1 LRTDHLHRFVGLRAL
16 GIIAEAI
23 QRPVDPFTYPRGP
36 LGRGH
41 FEGKGCTFGPRVAWG
56 RC

>member
-1 LRTDHLHRFVGLRAL
+1 LRAL

-36 LGRGH
+36 
-41 FEGKGCTFGPRVAWG
+41 
-56 RC
+56 